1 MQPLRLIPMF
11 ASLDEASFAQLVSL
25 SRIRTYRS
33 GEILFFEGE
42 QPKALIVLSR
52 GTLKLYKSTEG
63 AKEIVL
69 HRFTPVSLIAERT
82 LLQHIPFPASA
93 VFESDGETIEID
105 AAGFETLFLD
115 NSTLS
120 RVLIASLSD
129 KIRALEHVIERTLTK
144 DASERVVEFVASSGA
159 LFASMR
165 HYDIAHMLH
174 LTPETLSRTLKKLL
188 REGRIR
194 KEGKHYHT
202 P

>member
-1 MQPLRLIPMF
+1 MHPLRLIPMF
-11 ASLDEASFAQLVSL
+11 ASLDEASFTQLVSL
-25 SRIRTYRS
+25 SRIRTYHS

-42 QPKALIVLSR
+42 RPKALLVLSR
-52 GTLKLYKSTEG
+52 GTLKLYKSMEG
-63 AKEIVL
+63 TKEIVL

-82 LLQHIPFPASA
+82 LLQRIPFPASA

-105 AAGFETLFLD
+105 AVGFESLFLE
-115 NSTLS
+115 NSALS

-129 KIRALEHVIERTLTK
+129 KIRTLEQVIEHTLTK
-144 DASERVVEFVASSGA
+144 DAAERVLEFVGSSGA

-188 REGRIR
+188 REGHIR
-194 KEGKHYHT
+194 KEGKGYCL